1 MIGSE
6 VLFYGCCD
14 LLEIDRVENRD
25 GSGAGLCCDIG
36 RHFAPVTSRG
46 LRLSNEEVQPGYII
60 CCCDDEKLEFIMFG
74 EEENSR
80 ATVAMLRQQQQ
91 HTTIGKFVDLVGQ
104 IEPQP
109 VVYFLEVLKD
119 DKALD

>member
-1 MIGSE
+1 M
-6 VLFYGCCD
+6 V
-14 LLEIDRVENRD
+14 VENRD
-25 GSGAGLCCDIG
+25 GSGAGLCYDIG
-36 RHFAPVTSRG
+36 RHFAPVTFRG
-46 LRLSNEEVQPGYII
+46 LRLSNEEVQPG
-60 CCCDDEKLEFIMFG
+60 MFG
-74 EEENSR
+74 EEESSR

-91 HTTIGKFVDLVGQ
+91 HTTIGKFVDPIGQ